1 MFKNL
6 MIYRLVSGWPVT
18 FDALDSVLKEDIFTP
33 CCASQEKS
41 VGWVPPRGHAHGA
54 LVEVVGGQWIMKL
67 RIETKVLP
75 ASVVKRKVAEMVEKI
90 DATEGRK
97 VGKKERKDLTEE
109 ARQQLLP
116 RAFTK
121 VKDVQVWVG
130 AARHLLCI
138 DAGSDV
144 VADDVMNVLGHITGI
159 EYTALATKTFPSS
172 AMAHWLATKEAPQ
185 GFTVDRECE
194 LKAPDESRAVVRYS
208 RHALDTNEVVGYVE
222 GGLRPTRVAL
232 TWRDRVSFV
241 LTEDWDIKKIEFLDS
256 VFIDGQSDNED
267 KFDADVEIFTGEMHD
282 LLNDL
287 IDALGGDFSVE
298 FRDMVLAIYEDTEA
312 DGGEK

>member
-6 MIYRLVSGWPVT
+6 MIYRIDSWPISLLGLES
-18 FDALDSVLKEDIFTP
+18 ALYAAKFTT
-33 CCASQEKS
+33 CGASQEKS

-54 LVEVVGGQWIMKL
+54 LAEVVGGQWILKF

-75 ASVVKRKVAEMVEKI
+75 VSVVKRKVAEMVEKI
-90 DATEGRK
+90 DVTEGRK
-97 VGKKERKDLTEE
+97 VGRNERKELTEE

-121 VKDVQVWVG
+121 VKDVQVWVEPWEN
-130 AARHLLCI
+130 LLCT
-138 DAGSDV
+138 DAGSAALAGEMMFLLHRASIV
-144 VADDVMNVLGHITGI
+144 VAPLSTQ
-159 EYTALATKTFPSS
+159 TSPAA
-172 AMAHWLATKEAPQ
+172 AMAHWLATKEAPH

-194 LKAPDESRAVVRYS
+194 LKAPDESKSVVRYS

-222 GGLRPTRVAL
+222 GGLQPTLVAL

-241 LTEDWDIKKIEFLDS
+241 LTDGLQLKKIEFLDS

-267 KFDADVEIFTGEMHD
+267 KFDADVEIFTGEMR
-282 LLNDL
+282 DL
-287 IDALGGDFSVE
+287 IVDLVDALGG
-298 FRDMVLAIYEDTEA
+298 
-312 DGGEK
+312 EK